1 MENLE
6 IKYHL
11 DMANVYDLLRDV
23 FFNRWT
29 DDSIQTILQKVTLL
43 DVPFLEFSF
52 INKLRI
58 LKGEKLD
65 TARWEYNRLFI
76 GPRRPLAPPF
86 ESIYRSD
93 KQLQMQKFTFE
104 VREYYEQIGLEV
116 EIGNQFPDD
125 FIGFEF
131 QYLFY
136 ISHLIVEALRE
147 GRIDEKNEFLVI
159 KKKFL
164 TEHPNQ
170 WMYKFCKDIIVESK
184 EEIWMTLAE
193 FIVGVL
199 YKENEIN

>member
-116 EIGNQFPDD
+116 EIGSQFPDD

-164 TEHPNQ
+164 MEHPNQ